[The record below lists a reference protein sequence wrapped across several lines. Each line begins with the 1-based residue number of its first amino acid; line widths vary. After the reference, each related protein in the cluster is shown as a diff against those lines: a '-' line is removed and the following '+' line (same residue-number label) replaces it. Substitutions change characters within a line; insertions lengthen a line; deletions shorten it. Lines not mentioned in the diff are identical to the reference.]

1 MVKKNKTVKL
11 VKPLLDRLPDSMT
24 AEDLDMILRLDVARC
39 NAWDI
44 ANEVCE
50 YVYTVFRIMTDP
62 EYLRAKAAALKV
74 VAARGFDDEWCHH
87 FARLAAT
94 TNP

>member
-1 MVKKNKTVKL
+1 MKKVKC
-11 VKPLLDRLPDSMT
+11 VKPLLERLPESMT
-24 AEDLDMILRLDVARC
+24 AEELDTVMRLDVAGC

-44 ANEVCE
+44 ALEIDE
-50 YVYTVFRIMTDP
+50 DVYTVFRIVVNA
-62 EYLRAKAAALKV
+62 EYLRARKAALAV
-74 VAARGFDDEWCHH
+74 RAAGGFDDEWCHH

>member
-1 MVKKNKTVKL
+1 
-11 VKPLLDRLPDSMT
+11 MT
-24 AEDLDMILRLDVARC
+24 AEELDTVLRMDVAGC

-44 ANEVCE
+44 ALEIDE
-50 YVYTVFRIMTDP
+50 DVYTVFRIVVNS

-74 VAARGFDDEWCHH
+74 VAARGFDDVWCHH